1 MTAVKAFQ
9 RPLAFLMMLLLTFST
24 LGIAHAQGSANGA
37 GLPSAAVTTDEIL
50 ANEQVRVDRAE
61 LMSMLQTQ
69 EVQDRLTAMGVD
81 PSQVEDRVNNLTP
94 QELAEFNQQLD
105 EAPAAAGVGTAVGII
120 VLFLLVFIITDML
133 CATNIYSFVNC
144 VN

>member
-1 MTAVKAFQ
+1 
-9 RPLAFLMMLLLTFST
+9 
-24 LGIAHAQGSANGA
+24 
-37 GLPSAAVTTDEIL
+37 
-50 ANEQVRVDRAE
+50 
-61 LMSMLQTQ
+61 MSMLQTQ